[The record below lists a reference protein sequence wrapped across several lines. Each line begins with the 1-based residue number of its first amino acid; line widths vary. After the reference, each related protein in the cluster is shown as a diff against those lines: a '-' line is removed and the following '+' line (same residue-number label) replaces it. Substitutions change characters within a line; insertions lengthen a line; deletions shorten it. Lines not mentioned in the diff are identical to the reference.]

1 VWCELV
7 CVSPSFSLLSS
18 TSHHLTTTS
27 AQKKR
32 ARLPWYFYVGSGP
45 DAEKKRSFVRD
56 SSNSGRKLATV
67 MALKRSVQEKGV
79 VEDARGRMW
88 VIDREDPESSL
99 SRSYTKLTNRM
110 NST

>member
-1 VWCELV
+1 
-7 CVSPSFSLLSS
+7 
-18 TSHHLTTTS
+18 
-27 AQKKR
+27 
-32 ARLPWYFYVGSGP
+32 
-45 DAEKKRSFVRD
+45 
-56 SSNSGRKLATV
+56 